1 MNKVKILA
9 EIEEILSNYS
19 VNPAYHNQFAV
30 RLVDHPTVA
39 QKIYQILTAQE
50 GEINCPDCAQIDC
63 PYFQDS
69 YDAISV
75 AKQAYSN
82 YLDWDEGMTFP

>member
-39 QKIYQILTAQE
+39 QKIYQILTAQ
-50 GEINCPDCAQIDC
+50 
-63 PYFQDS
+63 
-69 YDAISV
+69 
-75 AKQAYSN
+75 
-82 YLDWDEGMTFP
+82 